1 VQELV
6 VQNPFVHMPLSQTR
20 PHTPQLLG
28 SVSKLKHWEPHIICG
43 AGQAGDGVAEAEEDG
58 KVLEGVMAVDD
69 TVELSEKV
77 PSDDDGDGVDE
88 MMIGEGAIELAETDS
103 ATEEDGAMD
112 DKITDDTAVEGS
124 TMLELGAGV
133 ETKLALAELDE
144 NTADEL
150 IADEAAEVDKTGKAL
165 LEDTG

>member
-1 VQELV
+1 
-6 VQNPFVHMPLSQTR
+6 
-20 PHTPQLLG
+20 
-28 SVSKLKHWEPHIICG
+28 
-43 AGQAGDGVAEAEEDG
+43 
-58 KVLEGVMAVDD
+58 MAVDD

-150 IADEAAEVDKTGKAL
+150 IADEAAEVDKTGKAARGYWL
-165 LEDTG
+165 SITFTEAGLASSSAVILGRAAVSPLTTAVSKRRTATSLPLG